1 MNWSMRIVL
10 FYEQMLHSNWERRF
24 DATRIWD
31 KINHDGWKV
40 TQQQVQQSATESQS
54 NTDCSFVVFY
64 Q

>member
-1 MNWSMRIVL
+1 MRIVL

-40 TQQQVQQSATESQS
+40 TQQQVQQSAT
-54 NTDCSFVVFY
+54 
-64 Q
+64 